1 MKYRIE
7 ECEVCGIMNPTLVI
21 RGWADSTINHIKI
34 KSPNQCSYLT
44 YTNLTY
50 LNFYCNMDHI
60 QYT

>member
-34 KSPNQCSYLT
+34 KSPDEILVKEIKKIRSRIVSFDYKIMMN
-44 YTNLTY
+44 
-50 LNFYCNMDHI
+50 
-60 QYT
+60 

>member
-34 KSPNQCSYLT
+34 CLL
-44 YTNLTY
+44 YTS
-50 LNFYCNMDHI
+50 DAADD
-60 QYT
+60 